1 MEAFRLLPLLPL
13 AVECG
18 KALLKAGNYNGYV
31 DFFDGLPLEMQHS
44 GRMQAMRIQAAIELE
59 EFALAQ
65 EMLTRNNLEV
75 SDMREGEILL
85 SDLWVRLWM
94 KKISVREGLP
104 LDENLRARVLQE
116 YPVPEQL
123 DFRMK
128 TE

>member
-31 DFFDGLPLEMQHS
+31 DFLMGFRWKCS
-44 GRMQAMRIQAAIELE
+44 TVARMQAMRIQAAIELE

-94 KKISVREGLP
+94 KKISVREDAFG
-104 LDENLRARVLQE
+104 
-116 YPVPEQL
+116 
-123 DFRMK
+123 
-128 TE
+128 